1 MSRPIFFAR
10 IPMCLSA
17 LTAIL
22 GLVAAPAMAAI
33 FTVTLTNGASI
44 ETHYRP
50 LESADDESK
59 IKLITENGNWISLPK
74 DLVESVTSDFE
85 AKGYG
90 TVLSTTTVVL
100 GWSPN
105 DAPAPGA
112 EAGDAD
118 PTTRL
123 LNYFQ
128 QRDSAGAQ
136 QPEPYTVQQFVE
148 PNSQGGIPIS
158 FGSRTTPPIG
168 QPVVSPN

>member
-1 MSRPIFFAR
+1 MSRAISLPRLF
-10 IPMCLSA
+10 
-17 LTAIL
+17 TGVAIL
-22 GLVAAPAMAAI
+22 AIALVLVTGPAAAAV
-33 FTVTLTNGASI
+33 FKVTLTNGSTI
-44 ETHYRP
+44 ETRYRP
-50 LESADDESK
+50 AQSADDESK

-90 TVLSTTTVVL
+90 TVLSTTTVIL

-105 DAPAPGA
+105 DAPAAGA
-112 EAGDAD
+112 EGADTD
-118 PTTRL
+118 PTERL

-128 QRDSAGAQ
+128 QRDSANTQ
-136 QPEPYTVQQFVE
+136 QAPPYSVQQFVE

-158 FGSRTTPPIG
+158 FGAQTTPPVG